1 MLLVTLGALPTR
13 ACAGSGA
20 ECSEPGSEMHQNRRP
35 AHEVTPASEDAG
47 LFQNAISSLVVE
59 LVPQMRRND
68 RGDLIIRGFV
78 NSKYDVDV
86 FFAGRRARDAA
97 PIERRLKTMLSR
109 ARSAAK
115 AEGIQETDTD
125 RIRWPIRAEGAW
137 RRRVQRDEWGW
148 ETGTYHLVVSR
159 WSYVDEDG
167 MTTVCGA
174 PPIITAPSERPD

>member
-1 MLLVTLGALPTR
+1 
-13 ACAGSGA
+13 
-20 ECSEPGSEMHQNRRP
+20 MHQNRRP

-59 LVPQMRRND
+59 LVPQTRRND

-86 FFAGRRARDAA
+86 FFAGRRAKEAA
-97 PIERRLKTMLSR
+97 PIERHLKTLLSR
-109 ARSAAK
+109 ARTAAR
-115 AEGIQETDTD
+115 AEGIAQTDTD
-125 RIRWPIRAEGAW
+125 RVRWPIRVEGAW

-159 WSYVDEDG
+159 WSIVDDNG
-167 MTTVCGA
+167 VTNVFGA
-174 PPIITAPSERPD
+174 PPIIRAPSEGPD